1 VIDRFDTA
9 PLPKYVLTIIVPVL
23 NEATMIVEGLQHL
36 QALRTKGCEIIV
48 VDGGSQDQTT
58 TLALPLADQILQ
70 CEKGRACQ
78 MNFGAQH
85 AQSDTLLFLHADTY
99 LPDGAAER
107 ILTGLTS
114 AKLRWGRFDVEIVGD
129 AWMLGVVAMMMNWRS
144 RVTGIATGDQALFMR
159 RALFDEVG
167 GFPQQ
172 VLMEDVEMSRRLRQI
187 TPPLCLKQKVKTSG
201 RRWMQRGVWRTIF
214 LMWRLRLLYWLG
226 VAPDELA
233 KEYR

>member
-1 VIDRFDTA
+1 
-9 PLPKYVLTIIVPVL
+9 
-23 NEATMIVEGLQHL
+23 MIVEVLQQL
-36 QALRTKGCEIIV
+36 QALRAKGCEVIV
-48 VDGGSQDQTT
+48 VDGGSQDQTM

-70 CEKGRACQ
+70 SEKGRARQ

-85 AQSDTLLFLHADTY
+85 AQSDTLLFLHADTC
-99 LPDGAAER
+99 LPDDAAER
-107 ILTGLTS
+107 ILAGLSS
-114 AKLRWGRFDVEIVGD
+114 ANRQWGRFDVEIVGD
-129 AWMLGVVAMMMNWRS
+129 AWMLGVVAAMMNWRS
-144 RVTGIATGDQALFMR
+144 RLTGIATGDQALFLR
-159 RALFDEVG
+159 RALFQKIG

-172 VLMEDVEMSRRLRQI
+172 ALMEDVEITRRLRQI